1 MRTFTTQTLYEIT
14 ITLEAQLRHL
24 SAHETISFQVLNPDL
39 YVGVYSGE
47 SVKIDDKEYIYRNY
61 NNWMNLAQALFCT
74 ILTPEK
80 VDDTLVCLTYKKLDV
95 HQSFHQQTVD
105 VEQKYGD
112 ESEFSK
118 IHKNEESSFLV
129 AYKHAL
135 HLAKIKQRVRILNLG
150 INQGDEFELI
160 VNMVKEH
167 SHMEFVGVDYCQSAI
182 QKAKEKFPQA
192 NMHFYA
198 HDINALDELALG
210 HFDLIISVG
219 TLQSTSINF
228 KEVFMSLIQNYLQK
242 SGAIILGYPNCRWR
256 DGSMIYGAKMPNYE
270 FSDMSLLV
278 KDIYFC
284 KKYLQQKKYRTYLN
298 GKEYI
303 FLTGVK

>member
-1 MRTFTTQTLYEIT
+1 MRRFTTQTLYEIT
-14 ITLEAQLRHL
+14 TTLEAQLRHL
-24 SAHETISFQVLNPDL
+24 SVHETFSFEVLNPDL
-39 YVGVYSGE
+39 YVGVYSGQ
-47 SVKIDDKEYIYRNY
+47 SVTINTEVYIYRNY
-61 NNWMNLAQALFCT
+61 HNWMNLAQALFCSMQ
-74 ILTPEK
+74 TPVK
-80 VDDTLVCLTYKKLDV
+80 VNETLVCLTFKKLDMNK
-95 HQSFHQQTVD
+95 SFHQQTVD

-112 ESEFSK
+112 TSEFSN
-118 IHKNEESSFLV
+118 IHKNEESSFLL

-135 HLAKIKQRVRILNLG
+135 HLAKVKQRVRILNLG
-150 INQGDEFELI
+150 INQGDEFEVILNI
-160 VNMVKEH
+160 VKES
-167 SHMEFVGVDYCQSAI
+167 SHIELVGIDYCQSAI
-182 QKAKEKFPQA
+182 QKAQTKFFQP

-198 HDINALDELALG
+198 HDINTLDELALG

-242 SGAIILGYPNCRWR
+242 NGAIILGFPNCRWS
-256 DGSMIYGAKMPNYE
+256 DGAMIYGAKMPNYE
-270 FSDMSLLV
+270 FSDMSLLI